1 MQTHLRPRTKWVFP
15 EGEWI
20 KCPNKYSWVLH
31 LRLQENWKPDHDY
44 EVPIN
49 QPPTQRLIAPRRTW
63 CVNQIVRDLTWPIP
77 REKHQSWF
85 QLSTNFVLNW
95 DLIALNSIRRQSRSS
110 GTAVSNPPW
119 RWFEVGMAKSV
130 KVSDVHY
137 QMLVD
142 VGKRWRMKPDDLV
155 KELIQE
161 TYTNKTKRKW
171 WMAFT
176 RGIWIA
182 LQEGP
187 SIGPWRSTGRRFG
200 D

>member
-1 MQTHLRPRTKWVFP
+1 
-15 EGEWI
+15 
-20 KCPNKYSWVLH
+20 
-31 LRLQENWKPDHDY
+31 
-44 EVPIN
+44 
-49 QPPTQRLIAPRRTW
+49 
-63 CVNQIVRDLTWPIP
+63 
-77 REKHQSWF
+77 
-85 QLSTNFVLNW
+85 
-95 DLIALNSIRRQSRSS
+95 LIALNSIRRQSRSS
-110 GTAVSNPPW
+110 GTAVSNLPW